1 MKPSVRNNKQSNK
14 KKRTNG
20 YISDDENIRYKLNPK
35 KILNGHIKK
44 TSPPSKNNKQL
55 VPIKVKDK
63 FDESNNIRYS
73 FPDTVNEKNKIVE
86 KKKSPKSKLKVNFWS
101 TSSKS
106 KLKFLDSRDK
116 DSESKR
122 RRHTIPDDTK
132 KSVENSY
139 LSPIEVPKKVSFLP
153 TPLFLDNHVPMV
165 AVPDDLTLNFDE
177 DDSAYLLNDNHSTD
191 SSSIDN
197 SSTNNNGLTFSDSA
211 DHLGTQNIVIHK
223 ETHMREVSHTS
234 NGHIAIETNI
244 NSDGELE
251 YFSKYIVQKLR
262 KMETNQRIYA
272 ENLINTVLMLGQLY
286 ELNSKVKIQPP

>member
-1 MKPSVRNNKQSNK
+1 MKPSVKNNKQSNK
-14 KKRTNG
+14 KKKTNG
-20 YISDDENIRYKLNPK
+20 YISDDENIRYKFNPK

-44 TSPPSKNNKQL
+44 ASPPSKNNNKQL
-55 VPIKVKDK
+55 VPIKIKEK

-73 FPDTVNEKNKIVE
+73 FPDTKVIE

-106 KLKFLDSRDK
+106 KLKFLDSCDK

-122 RRHTIPDDTK
+122 RRHTIPDDSK
-132 KSVENSY
+132 KPVEKSY
-139 LSPIEVPKKVSFLP
+139 LSPIKVPKKVSFLP

-191 SSSIDN
+191 SSSNDN
-197 SSTNNNGLTFSDSA
+197 SSTNNNGMTFSESG
-211 DHLGTQNIVIHK
+211 DHLGTQNMRVIHK

-234 NGHIAIETNI
+234 NGHIAIESNI
-244 NSDGELE
+244 PNSDGELE

-286 ELNSKVKIQPP
+286 ELNSKVKIQPS